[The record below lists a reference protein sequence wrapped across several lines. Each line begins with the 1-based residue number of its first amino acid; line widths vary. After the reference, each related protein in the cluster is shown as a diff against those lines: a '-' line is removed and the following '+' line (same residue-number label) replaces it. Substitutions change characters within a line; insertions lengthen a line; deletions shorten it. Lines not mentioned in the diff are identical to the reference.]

1 MIALLSIHK
10 NIDTKEIN
18 IATPFTNIVCFP
30 RLVAMVAVVL
40 LDTQRCTST
49 WTMVSP
55 MAASIVDCDSNS
67 TPRQLLRLTSPIP
80 SNHVNL

>member
-1 MIALLSIHK
+1 MPDLSQRLSR
-10 NIDTKEIN
+10 
-18 IATPFTNIVCFP
+18 FP
-30 RLVAMVAVVL
+30 RLVVMVAVAL
-40 LDTQRCTST
+40 SGTQRCTST

-55 MAASIVDCDSNS
+55 MAASIVDSVSNW